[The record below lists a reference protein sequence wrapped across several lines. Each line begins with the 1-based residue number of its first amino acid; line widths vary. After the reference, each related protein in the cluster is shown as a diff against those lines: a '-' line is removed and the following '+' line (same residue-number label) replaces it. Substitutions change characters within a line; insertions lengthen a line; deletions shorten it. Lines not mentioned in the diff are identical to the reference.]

1 MDEAEKED
9 EVRRK
14 DDKDDKER
22 EEVEVE
28 EENNEGEE
36 AARLKQACIDAVSV
50 CLMVVR
56 LL

>member
-9 EVRRK
+9 EVRR
-14 DDKDDKER
+14 KDDKER